1 MGKRMY
7 WLGRAFEYRVRQ
19 YLESKGWQVT
29 RSAQSKGPADLVAL
43 KAGETPRYI
52 QCKRSPK
59 ANMGPDEW
67 NAFYDAAEKAGAAP
81 LLVRMKTEHRGIRAM
96 RLTGRKDK
104 HRRKQPMEVYEL

>member
-7 WLGRAFEYRVRQ
+7 RLGADFERRVQ
-19 YLESKGWQVT
+19 TLLESKGWQVT

-67 NAFYDAAEKAGAAP
+67 NAFYNAAEKAGAAP
-81 LLVRMKTEHRGIRAM
+81 LLVRMKTEHRGIQAM

-104 HRRKQPMEVYEL
+104 HRRKQPMGEYKL